1 MMAQEP
7 APRLEMQ
14 LGGPP
19 PRVILQRV
27 GIDDGPWDDIGL
39 LLSEESVQPG
49 QSMLIKP
56 DRLLTERRRL
66 RGILNRH
73 GIALAPNEPVRELL
87 ARAVADDQAFAQ
99 AMADN
104 GSVAENLLDPCAI
117 VVNGRT
123 FTRPLRPFQL
133 RDLEKLTHLAHGA
146 NFSVP
151 GAGKTTVTYALHQHQ
166 ASLDRVSRLL
176 VVAPLSAFGAWEEEA
191 RDVFDPALSIGRF
204 RNGRIPDTDVVLVNY
219 QRLSSA
225 LTRLTTWMSRHRVHL
240 VIDEA
245 HRAKRG
251 SAGNWGRAL
260 LELSTLASR
269 RDILTGTPA
278 PNHPRDLRSLLNIL
292 WPGGAASEVLPAA
305 ALRNDPPMTAMAD
318 VARTI
323 QPMYVR
329 TNKEEL
335 QLPEVDIVPIRV
347 RLNGLQRSI
356 YDAMLNRYAGMFDL
370 DRRDSAMFAQLG
382 EVTMY
387 LLQAACS
394 PKLLSTRADHSLSY
408 RYPPLA
414 IQSGTSLARLLERY
428 DDHEVPAKIGR
439 ACSIVRENYKL
450 GRKTLVWSNFPDNL
464 LTLEKQLGALRPA
477 LVYGAIPS
485 DLDAPQG
492 VRTRERELDRFR
504 NDPSCMVL
512 LANPAA
518 MSEGVSLH
526 HTCHDA
532 IYVDRTFNAGQY
544 LQSLDRIH
552 RLGLDP
558 NTSTRITLLI
568 AEDTIDER
576 VDRRV
581 EEKTRR
587 LSQMLRDP
595 GLVQMALPDDED
607 YGDAVDDPDDLEEI
621 LRHLGEAPTALEDD
635 AD

>member
-1 MMAQEP
+1 MTIQNS

-19 PRVILQRV
+19 PRVILQRI

-49 QSMLIKP
+49 QVMLVKP

-66 RGILNRH
+66 RGILNRY
-73 GIALAPNEPVRELL
+73 GINLVPNEPVRELL
-87 ARAVADDQAFAQ
+87 GRAVADDRAFAE
-99 AMADN
+99 AMRNDGLAV
-104 GSVAENLLDPCAI
+104 SSLDPCSI
-117 VVNGRT
+117 TVNGRT
-123 FTRPLRPFQL
+123 FTRALRHFQL
-133 RDLEKLTHLAHGA
+133 RDLSKLAGLAHGA

-151 GAGKTTVTYALHQHQ
+151 GAGKTTVTYALHHQ
-166 ASLDRVSRLL
+166 QTHLHRVNRLL

-191 RDVFDPALSIGRF
+191 QDVFAPALSIGRF
-204 RNGRIPDTDVVLVNY
+204 KNGRIPDADVILINY
-219 QRLSSA
+219 QRLSGA

-251 SAGNWGRAL
+251 AAGNWGRAL
-260 LELSTLASR
+260 LELSTLAVR

-278 PNHPRDLRSLLNIL
+278 PNHPKDLRALLNIL

-305 ALRNDPPMTAMAD
+305 ALQNDPPMTAMAD

-335 QLPEVDIVPIRV
+335 QLPAVHITPVRV
-347 RLNGLQRSI
+347 RLNGLQRDI
-356 YDAMLNRYAGMFDL
+356 YDAMLNRYAGIFDL
-370 DRRDSAMFAQLG
+370 DRRDSAMFSQLG
-382 EVTMY
+382 EVMMY

-394 PKLLSTRADHSLSY
+394 PKLLSASADHTSSY
-408 RYPPLA
+408 RYPPLS
-414 IQSGTSLARLLERY
+414 IQPGTSLARLLERY
-428 DDHEVPAKIGR
+428 DYHQVPAKIGR
-439 ACSIVRENYKL
+439 ACAIVRDNYML
-450 GRKTLVWSNFPDNL
+450 GRKTLVWSNFPHNL
-464 LTLEKQLGALRPA
+464 LTLERQLGALRPA
-477 LVYGAIPS
+477 LVYGSVPS
-485 DLDAPQG
+485 DPDAPPG

-504 NDPSCMVL
+504 NDDDCMVL

-532 IYVDRTFNAGQY
+532 IYIDRTFNAGQY

-552 RLGLDP
+552 RLGLRPDAV
-558 NTSTRITLLI
+558 TRITLLI

-587 LSQMLRDP
+587 LSQMLSDP

-607 YGDAVDDPDDLEEI
+607 YGDALDDPDDLEEV
-621 LRHLGEAPTALEDD
+621 LRHLGEASASADGD